1 MTVDEMLSEARAM
14 LTPRLSPAA
23 AYEEMQQGALLVDI
37 RYLEQRARDGE
48 IPNAA
53 IISRNEFEWRC
64 DPSAPWRHGSINKD
78 DYKQRILVL
87 CNQGYQSSFAAA
99 NLVRIGLSN
108 VTDIEGGMQGW
119 LSDGLP
125 VVPFETSRIRALLVA
140 SGT

>member
-1 MTVDEMLSEARAM
+1 MTVDEMLHEARA
-14 LTPRLSPAA
+14 LLKPRLSPTA
-23 AYEEMQQGALLVDI
+23 AYGEMQQGALLVDI
-37 RYLEQRARDGE
+37 RYFEQQARDGE

-64 DPSAPWRHGSINKD
+64 DPSAPWRHEKIIKD
-78 DYKQRILVL
+78 DYTQRVIVL
-87 CNQGYQSSFAAA
+87 CNQGFQSSFAAA

-108 VTDIEGGMQGW
+108 ATDIEGGMQAW

-140 SGT
+140 SA